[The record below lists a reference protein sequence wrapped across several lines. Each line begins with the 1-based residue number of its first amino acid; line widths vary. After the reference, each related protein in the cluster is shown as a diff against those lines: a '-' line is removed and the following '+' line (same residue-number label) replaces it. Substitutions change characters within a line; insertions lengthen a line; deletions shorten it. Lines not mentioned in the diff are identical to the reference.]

1 MPALKP
7 GEYRRLSEQAAATSQ
22 EADRAAVALARTSDA
37 ERGKTAIHQ
46 YACVTCHAIPGI
58 VGSNAPVEPPLAGIG
73 TRPFIAGVLP
83 NTPDTMIQWLRSPQS
98 ISPQNAMPNL
108 GVTEQDAADIA
119 AYLVTLK

>member
-1 MPALKP
+1 M
-7 GEYRRLSEQAAATSQ
+7 T
-22 EADRAAVALARTSDA
+22 
-37 ERGKTAIHQ
+37 
-46 YACVTCHAIPGI
+46 
-58 VGSNAPVEPPLAGIG
+58 GIG